1 MRCFWEQIGVLAPI
15 YGLVGRGLGDSDIA
29 NKLGVTELSVE
40 SCIAWMLHFL
50 KLTSREELILYA
62 SGAV

>member
-15 YGLVGRGLGDSDIA
+15 YGLVGRGLGNSDMA

-50 KLTSREELILYA
+50 LTSREELILYA